1 RNRLLALLFQHEL
14 LIQYPFVRRVLV
26 DQVHPGW
33 PFRHNITR
41 AHLPYHAQRWQG
53 PWSLRKLHRY
63 GRPNTRHR
71 LLLIVSIYFSAFWQ
85 PELCLIVAVLSAP
98 PRIVI
103 RKFQPQL
110 IALGCLLSSFPA
122 MSLDKTSCRIRLI
135 PLSRRILFCIT
146 FLCAERVLACR
157 RN

>member
-1 RNRLLALLFQHEL
+1 
-14 LIQYPFVRRVLV
+14 
-26 DQVHPGW
+26 
-33 PFRHNITR
+33 
-41 AHLPYHAQRWQG
+41 
-53 PWSLRKLHRY
+53 
-63 GRPNTRHR
+63 

-146 FLCAERVLACR
+146 FLCAERVLPCGRNRGLADNRLPHRSLYRREHGVGCAEAHLGFCR
-157 RN
+157 VNVHVNVLWQH